1 MNNKIPLSLGT
12 TSAKSLFKVSP
23 SRSFPVSQSSWYYPS
38 EDKHQFIG
46 QKACAWRLPKFGNIR
61 KSAIRPNKI
70 SEGHLREEGF
80 VILHPMGS
88 LSSHHPTFF
97 GADRI
102 CQRHICT
109 PNNRGKELCAR
120 LLAAVVGSYLPTL
133 PTTYAETA
141 MKIYQCGGREM
152 MHGRHIA

>member
-1 MNNKIPLSLGT
+1 MRNHYSKCLQAEAFLFLKAPGTTPPKTNTSLLDRKPAHGAYQSLGT
-12 TSAKSLFKVSP
+12 YENQQFVLIRLARGICARNDLL
-23 SRSFPVSQSSWYYPS
+23 YYP
-38 EDKHQFIG
+38 
-46 QKACAWRLPKFGNIR
+46 
-61 KSAIRPNKI
+61 
-70 SEGHLREEGF
+70 
-80 VILHPMGS
+80 MGG

>member
-1 MNNKIPLSLGT
+1 MNNKIPLSLAT
-12 TSAKSLFKVSP
+12 TSAKSLFKMSP

-61 KSAIRPNKI
+61 KSAIRPDKI

-120 LLAAVVGSYLPTL
+120 LLKTGCRCRRELLADTL
-133 PTTYAETA
+133 RRDCNEDLSMRWERDDAW
-141 MKIYQCGGREM
+141 
-152 MHGRHIA
+152 